1 MHRQVPRLLAV
12 AFTAV
17 LAASGAVTPVAAH
30 ATTGATTPAAFRAPS
45 PAVYPDPVLAT
56 GTAGTGAYRDF
67 VQALRLRATNGQVF
81 YQGIYRTRPEAVN
94 DLFPLH
100 LTAGT
105 GARVDLIVRASNLY
119 VVGWYLPAGDTFYA
133 LTDKPEPVYNP
144 TGHTTPVPTKFDG
157 SYITLENKGTVE
169 RDSVSLSRDKVNQ
182 SVIDLAAP
190 TTGTPPKLDVPKAC
204 NALLVL
210 IQDTSEAAR
219 FSGIQSLVTAGWT
232 GTVGNRPF
240 IKALENDWDGFSG
253 WAIKKQAN
261 PQTLPHTVGGVTVT
275 TLADA
280 QQYLAIVKS

>member
-1 MHRQVPRLLAV
+1 MPRQIPRLLAL
-12 AFTAV
+12 ALTAA
-17 LAASGAVTPVAAH
+17 LATSGAVTSAA
-30 ATTGATTPAAFRAPS
+30 AQAAQAPQAVRAAPL
-45 PAVYPDPVLAT
+45 AAYPDPVLNT

-67 VQALRLRATNGQVF
+67 VQALRLRATDGQVF
-81 YQGIYRTRPEAVN
+81 YQGIYRTRPTAVN

-105 GARVDLIVRASNLY
+105 GARVDLVIRASNLY
-119 VVGWYLPAGDTFYA
+119 VVGWYLPATDTFYA
-133 LTDKPEPVYNP
+133 LTDTPTPVYKPTPNTTTVP
-144 TGHTTPVPTKFDG
+144 TGFDG
-157 SYITLENKGTVE
+157 GYVTLENKGTVK
-169 RDSVSLSRDKVNQ
+169 RDTVSLSRDKVNQ

-210 IQDTSEAAR
+210 IQDASEAAR
-219 FSGIQSLVTAGWT
+219 FSGIQSLVTDGWT

-253 WAIKKQAN
+253 WAIKKQAD
-261 PQTLPHTVGGVTVT
+261 PKTPPHTVGGVTVA

-280 QQYLAIVKS
+280 AKYLAIVKS